1 MAGLVKELDVEGLAA
16 PVGPY
21 AHATL
26 LGDQIFVS
34 GLLALDED
42 GALVGAGDPTAQ
54 AEHIFRTLALILAS
68 AGADLGD
75 VAKLTIYL
83 VNLDDRAA
91 LSAVRQR
98 VFGAHR
104 PASTLVQVA
113 GLIGE
118 GTLMEI
124 EAVAAR
130 RSPAT
135 PAPSN
140 PAPSGD

>member
-1 MAGLVKELDVEGLAA
+1 MARAVTELEIPGLAP

-26 LGDQIFVS
+26 LGNQIFVS
-34 GLLALDED
+34 GLLALDAD
-42 GALVGAGDPTAQ
+42 GRLVGRGDAAAQ
-54 AEHIFRTLALILAS
+54 AEHIFATLGLILS
-68 AGADLGD
+68 SVGSGFGD

-83 VNLDDRAA
+83 IDLGDRAA
-91 LSAVRQR
+91 LSEVRKQ

-113 GLIGE
+113 GLIGD

-124 EAVAAR
+124 EAIAAAR
-130 RSPAT
+130 QI
-135 PAPSN
+135 SN
-140 PAPSGD
+140 SET